1 MCAASNYFS
10 DGSVDDMKITDIKAT
25 VLASRYD
32 RPIRFAHM
40 ELTERR
46 IVVVQVFTDQGIVGL
61 GDIDGPPTGDM
72 AVVGLVNETF
82 RSMLIGQDPLAI
94 GARWNDMFQALNTL
108 GRYRSLESYVLGA
121 LDTALWDIMGKV
133 ANQPIHRLLGARR
146 SEVSC
151 YASLGQVA
159 QNLIGEEAG
168 KYAAQGFAGVKIRI
182 GFPNADDK
190 AIVSAARTSLPI
202 NSATKLMADVNSGW
216 SRSFAPQRA
225 KALEPF
231 ELFWLE
237 EPLPPFDLPGY
248 AHLAESLVTPI
259 AVGEHEIFNRW
270 DARDFIVARAA
281 DIIQPDLRQGISE
294 CLRIANL
301 ASVWEIPCIPHFFG
315 PGIRFAAMVQLL
327 GSIDNYLLCEYPI
340 AIDPIR
346 FELTDPPLI
355 AQNGKVEIPQG
366 PGLGITLNEATMRK
380 YALN

>member
-1 MCAASNYFS
+1 
-10 DGSVDDMKITDIKAT
+10 MKITDIKAT

-40 ELTERR
+40 ELTERK
-46 IVVVQVFTDQGIVGL
+46 IVIVQVFTDEGVVGL
-61 GDIDGPPTGDM
+61 GDIDGPPAGDI

-82 RSMLIGQDPLAI
+82 RPILIGKDPLAVA
-94 GARWNDMFQALNTL
+94 ARWNDMFQVLSTL

-133 ANQPIHRLLGARR
+133 ANQPVHRLLGARR
-146 SEVSC
+146 DAVSC
-151 YASLGQVA
+151 YASLGQVSESA
-159 QNLIGEEAG
+159 IGDEVG
-168 KYAAQGFAGVKIRI
+168 KYAEQGFAGVKIRI
-182 GFPNADDK
+182 GFPNANDQ
-190 AIVSAARTSLPI
+190 ALVAAARKALP
-202 NSATKLMADVNSGW
+202 AGAPAKLMADVNSGW

-225 KALEPF
+225 KALEAY

-248 AHLAESLVTPI
+248 AHLAESLVTPV

-270 DARDFIVARAA
+270 DARDFLAAKAA

-301 ASVWEIPCIPHFFG
+301 ASAWEIPCIPHFFG
-315 PGIRFAAMVQLL
+315 PAIRFAAMLQLL

-340 AIDPIR
+340 AHDPIR
-346 FELTDPPLI
+346 FDLTDPPLV
-355 AQNGKVEIPQG
+355 AEKGKVAIPQG
-366 PGLGITLNEATMRK
+366 PGLGVTLNEATVRK
-380 YALN
+380 YAVG